1 MGGLTKGLANI
12 IPILLS
18 TAGSRCNI
26 TDTKQRDLLTNISTN
41 QILTNRVCVTTCL
54 SFSYHRFSLYCSFFA
69 FFSCLYFF
77 FFFLFVLSFLR
88 FYRTGKVSFVS
99 FLFLGFSLFFLLLFW
114 YLSRSSRIFFCSF
127 VEILSLS
134 TRDYHATKLL
144 EKRYSWILRD
154 LRLLRS
160 YDRIPP
166 CDHRRS
172 STSSSNLIDLFL
184 LSVSSTACFIAF
196 AKTSTATQLSS
207 TEFSLARYLLS
218 VFLVTDRFFRK
229 LIRLR
234 MHETDLKTPVVDYYR
249 RVSFVSSH
257 LVHLRSRIVD
267 RLYCTCK
274 KHKHNTI
281 CHSGVRTLVIGFLAI
296 PTEP

>member
-1 MGGLTKGLANI
+1 MFVF
-12 IPILLS
+12 LLS
-18 TAGSRCNI
+18 S
-26 TDTKQRDLLTNISTN
+26 L
-41 QILTNRVCVTTCL
+41 
-54 SFSYHRFSLYCSFFA
+54 FSLLFVLCFLFLSLLFF
-69 FFSCLYFF
+69 C
-77 FFFLFVLSFLR
+77 FFLFVLSFLR

-114 YLSRSSRIFFCSF
+114 YLSRSSRIFFFCSF
-127 VEILSLS
+127 VVSFVIDTRLSRDKV
-134 TRDYHATKLL
+134 TREALL
-144 EKRYSWILRD
+144 LDSPTWD

-184 LSVSSTACFIAF
+184 LSVSSTVCFIAF
-196 AKTSTATQLSS
+196 AKTSTATRLSS

-218 VFLVTDRFFRK
+218 VFLVTDRLFGK
-229 LIRLR
+229 LKRLK
-234 MHETDLKTPVVDYYR
+234 MHEADLKTPIVDYYR

-267 RLYCTCK
+267 RLYRTCK

-281 CHSGVRTLVIGFLAI
+281 CHSGVTTLVIEFLAI

>member
-1 MGGLTKGLANI
+1 MFVF
-12 IPILLS
+12 LLS
-18 TAGSRCNI
+18 S
-26 TDTKQRDLLTNISTN
+26 L
-41 QILTNRVCVTTCL
+41 
-54 SFSYHRFSLYCSFFA
+54 FSLLFVLCFLFLS
-69 FFSCLYFF
+69 LLFF
-77 FFFLFVLSFLR
+77 FFVFLFVLSFLR

-114 YLSRSSRIFFCSF
+114 FSRSSRIFFFFFCSF
-127 VEILSLS
+127 VVSFVID
-134 TRDYHATKLL
+134 TRLPRDKVTREALL
-144 EKRYSWILRD
+144 LDSPTWD

-229 LIRLR
+229 LKRLR
-234 MHETDLKTPVVDYYR
+234 MHEADLKTPVVDYYR

>member
-77 FFFLFVLSFLR
+77 FFFCLFCR
-88 FYRTGKVSFVS
+88 FYVFTGRGRYRSY
-99 FLFLGFSLFFLLLFW
+99 LFFFSVFRFFSCSFFGISLVLVVF
-114 YLSRSSRIFFCSF
+114 FFCSF

>member
-77 FFFLFVLSFLR
+77 FFFFVLSFLR

-114 YLSRSSRIFFCSF
+114 YLSRSSRIFFFLFFRSF
-127 VEILSLS
+127 FRYRHAIA
-134 TRDYHATKLL
+134 TRQS
-144 EKRYSWILRD
+144 YSRSVTLGFCDVRP
-154 LRLLRS
+154 LRS

-166 CDHRRS
+166 CDYRRS

-184 LSVSSTACFIAF
+184 LSACSTACFIAL
-196 AKTSTATQLSS
+196 AKISTATQLSL
-207 TEFSLARYLLS
+207 TEFSLARYPLS
-218 VFLVTDRFFRK
+218 VFLVTDRFF
-229 LIRLR
+229 
-234 MHETDLKTPVVDYYR
+234 
-249 RVSFVSSH
+249 
-257 LVHLRSRIVD
+257 
-267 RLYCTCK
+267 
-274 KHKHNTI
+274 
-281 CHSGVRTLVIGFLAI
+281 G
-296 PTEP
+296 

>member
-1 MGGLTKGLANI
+1 MCNNVFVF
-12 IPILLS
+12 LLS
-18 TAGSRCNI
+18 S
-26 TDTKQRDLLTNISTN
+26 L
-41 QILTNRVCVTTCL
+41 
-54 SFSYHRFSLYCSFFA
+54 FSLLFVLCFLFLSLLFFFCLFCRFYVFTGRGRYRSYLFFFSVFRFFSCSFFGI
-69 FFSCLYFF
+69 SL
-77 FFFLFVLSFLR
+77 VLVVF
-88 FYRTGKVSFVS
+88 
-99 FLFLGFSLFFLLLFW
+99 
-114 YLSRSSRIFFCSF
+114 FFCSF

-207 TEFSLARYLLS
+207 IEFSLARYLLS
-218 VFLVTDRFFRK
+218 VFLVTDRFFPK
-229 LIRLR
+229 V
-234 MHETDLKTPVVDYYR
+234 KT
-249 RVSFVSSH
+249 
-257 LVHLRSRIVD
+257 
-267 RLYCTCK
+267 T
-274 KHKHNTI
+274 
-281 CHSGVRTLVIGFLAI
+281 
-296 PTEP
+296 